1 MFKNERPLPR
11 RREALSED
19 AAMIV
24 LQPHFIFYNDL
35 VTKIVQPSFD
45 VKIQST
51 AKIRSRRCLYLRDSF
66 NKAKIAYTSV
76 CVDALT

>member
-11 RREALSED
+11 RREALSGD

-24 LQPHFIFYNDL
+24 RQTHFIFLYDDL

-45 VKIQST
+45 VKI
-51 AKIRSRRCLYLRDSF
+51 
-66 NKAKIAYTSV
+66 
-76 CVDALT
+76 DA